1 MLQLYEES
9 GFIRTE
15 KTESGETDYPE
26 AELRKAAQL
35 CALQRAGMELEELK
49 KLCDLQRSGCCEAK
63 IRLLR
68 KCRCRLLEEIHQ
80 KQQALDRL
88 DYLIYR
94 MKNPKE

>member
-1 MLQLYEES
+1 MHYNES
-9 GFIRTE
+9 VAEKAFLLRFTFCV
-15 KTESGETDYPE
+15 KTEECNDLTGGE
-26 AELRKAAQL
+26 
-35 CALQRAGMELEELK
+35 QRAGMELEELK

-68 KCRCRLLEEIHQ
+68 KCRCRLLEQIHQ

>member
-1 MLQLYEES
+1 MKIGIIGTS
-9 GFIRTE
+9 FILASILPQM
-15 KTESGETDYPE
+15 K
-26 AELRKAAQL
+26 
-35 CALQRAGMELEELK
+35 RAGMELEELK

-68 KCRCRLLEEIHQ
+68 KCRCRLLEQIHQ

>member
-1 MLQLYEES
+1 MAIVTQS
-9 GFIRTE
+9 
-15 KTESGETDYPE
+15 
-26 AELRKAAQL
+26 ELFASLTAN
-35 CALQRAGMELEELK
+35 
-49 KLCDLQRSGCCEAK
+49 LQRSGCCEAK

-68 KCRCRLLEEIHQ
+68 KCRCRLLEQIHQ